1 MPSLWEGFGLVMLEA
16 MAQTIPI
23 IGSAVSA
30 IPEVIV
36 DGDTGRLIPPRDT
49 AALASALADL
59 LADEALRRHMGL
71 LGQDRVENRF
81 SVGRMA
87 SETLAVYGKF

>member
-1 MPSLWEGFGLVMLEA
+1 M
-16 MAQTIPI
+16 
-23 IGSAVSA
+23 
-30 IPEVIV
+30 IV